1 MANPRQHVF
10 DRLMARLHRCRTTEA
25 TPRSQE
31 ARVEAV
37 EAVEADAALALDAA
51 DAADAADAV
60 RVAAAV
66 AVALAAAVGVEVG
79 DVDAESFLVER
90 PSAESPVSA
99 SVHLED
105 LLLPRRPSR
114 TSRRHK
120 RQAPIGQC
128 PVLLSLLRP
137 KGFHLMQAPEP

>member
-10 DRLMARLHRCRTTEA
+10 GRLMGRLHRCRTTEA
-25 TPRSQE
+25 TLRSQE
-31 ARVEAV
+31 AK
-37 EAVEADAALALDAA
+37 VEADAALALDAA
-51 DAADAADAV
+51 DVADVADAA
-60 RVAAAV
+60 VAAAV
-66 AVALAAAVGVEVG
+66 DVAVRQ
-79 DVDAESFLVER
+79 DADAGESFLAER
-90 PSAESPVSA
+90 HVSAESPVSA
-99 SVHLED
+99 SVRSED

-137 KGFHLMQAPEP
+137 NGFHLMQAPEPLLA